1 MEEQK
6 FKFPTEIVELPSKGL
21 LYPEEHP
28 LSSGKVE
35 IKYMTAKEED
45 ILTNLN
51 YIKQGIVIDKLLQS
65 LVVTKFDWDDLLI
78 GDKNSIMIAARVLG
92 YGKDYPF
99 TYEGEEI
106 TVDLSE
112 LMPVELDENKVSQ
125 GVNEFEYELPYSK
138 NKITFKYLT
147 SRDEKAID
155 AEIKGMKRI
164 NKNSSADLSTRLK
177 HQLLSVDGD
186 YEKKTIRDFV
196 DNFLLARDS
205 SAFRLHVK
213 ATQPDTKMSFIHDG
227 ANGEEEVTIPVQVQ
241 FFWPDARV

>member
-205 SAFRLHVK
+205 SAFRLHIK
-213 ATQPDTKMSFIHDG
+213 ATQPDTKMSFVYDG